1 MKKKLI
7 YLIVLVIL
15 GEIISGRIWC
25 SVNNIAGQDKIEDD
39 KGQEFLHIVSFPQE
53 EVPIQ
58 KWLKENGWE
67 VQRGSADIFVVKEE
81 TLFMENKDAST
92 AIGVKFDKKIDP
104 RKYPEIEFRARIDEI
119 PPASNVTVRQIDDS
133 AFRLFVLFDK
143 GGWIL
148 SPPQTIGYVW
158 DTTKEVGSTGR
169 SATFGN
175 VRYIVIG
182 AGRDGLGEWK
192 EYRRNILE
200 DYKLL
205 FESSDVPKIQA
216 IGLKCDSNHSN
227 GQAAS
232 AIQWIRLRAT
242 KEAFRKKG

>member
-1 MKKKLI
+1 MKKKLL

-15 GEIISGRIWC
+15 GGIISGRIWC
-25 SVNNIAGQDKIEDD
+25 AVNNTTGQNKTKDGED
-39 KGQEFLHIVSFPQE
+39 QEFLHIVSFPQE
-53 EVPIQ
+53 EIPIK
-58 KWLKENGWE
+58 KWIKENGWE
-67 VQRGSADIFVVKEE
+67 VQRGSADTFLVREK
-81 TLFMENKDAST
+81 TLFMQNTDAST

-104 RKYPEIEFRARIDEI
+104 RKYPEIKFRARVDEI
-119 PPASNVTVRQIDDS
+119 PQGSNVTVRNIDDA

-143 GGWIL
+143 GGWAL

-158 DTTKEVGSTGR
+158 DTTKKVGTTGR
-169 SATFGN
+169 SQTFGN
-175 VRYIVIG
+175 VRYIVVG
-182 AGRDGLGEWK
+182 SGSDGLGEWR

-242 KEAFRKKG
+242 KEAFKKKD